1 MLEDMSRPMFCLIM
15 SRDISWPMRL
25 ADISCPIMFEYWLI
39 MVLSLFMFW
48 RLSIL
53 EEDMSWP
60 ILLRCMCWS
69 IRLRPI
75 RSDDRYMLEDIWLFL
90 IMFMGD
96 MSRPIMLLDILRMS
110 RLLSLREEESRREVM
125 LVLIRSGLTSAS
137 ASRLKRL
144 ESLSISFKMR
154 NPSLS
159 AM

>member
-1 MLEDMSRPMFCLIM
+1 MLEDIWLFLIM
-15 SRDISWPMRL
+15 
-25 ADISCPIMFEYWLI
+25 
-39 MVLSLFMFW
+39 FMG
-48 RLSIL
+48 
-53 EEDMSWP
+53 DMSWP
-60 ILLRCMCWS
+60 ILLSDMRWS
-69 IRLRPI
+69 IRLRPII

-125 LVLIRSGLTSAS
+125 LVLKRSGLTSAS

-144 ESLSISFKMR
+144 DSLSISFKMR